1 MSLTGVLFGLIRD
14 LMRMYPHDQ
23 YKCVED
29 GATAELSLS
38 RLIFDN
44 FTVPKLHAAV
54 ALLSL
59 AFVAL
64 LSGSP
69 SAFRLSRLLHEN
81 TKWCEEKASDMS
93 RFFHDITILRSCAL
107 LLVIFITI
115 AWLLFALQCSLTM
128 TLRNTNSSHVAEL
141 QEELADLKTRLCKL
155 QGSYLER
162 LSAEELRS
170 LIQLHQRAIE
180 QTENAL
186 VLQLQAS
193 I

>member
-38 RLIFDN
+38 RL
-44 FTVPKLHAAV
+44 LHAAV